1 MTMRIRR
8 LIGIGALATWGLMW
22 PVTSGAYESLYSD
35 VKAAGVGD
43 IVTVIILEK
52 TLASNSSKISTGK
65 ATSFALAGE
74 EGTGGLDFI
83 PGFSANAD
91 MARDHEGNGVTER
104 RGSIVGKMAAVVTEV
119 GASGCLAIKGER
131 EIMIND
137 ERETLVLTGMVRPR
151 DISTGNVVYS
161 TDIANAKII
170 YKGKGLVTS
179 GSKPSILARLVS
191 IIF

>member
-1 MTMRIRR
+1 MRIWK
-8 LIGIGALATWGLMW
+8 LIVIGAAAFGCLAW
-22 PVTSGAYESLYSD
+22 PLGSGAYESLYSD

-52 TLASNSSKISTGK
+52 TLASNTSKISTDK
-65 ATSFALAGE
+65 ATSFALSGE

-91 MARDHEGNGVTER
+91 MSRNHEGTGTTER
-104 RGSIVGKMAAVVTEV
+104 RGSIVGRMAAVVTEV
-119 GASGCLAIKGER
+119 GANGCLAIKGEK
-131 EIMIND
+131 EILIND
-137 ERETLVLTGMVRPR
+137 ERETLVLTGLVRPN
-151 DISTGNVVYS
+151 DISTANVVYS
-161 TDIANAKII
+161 TDIANAKIL

-179 GSKPSILARLVS
+179 GSKPSLLARLIS